1 MPKVS
6 EKARAA
12 LDKRQVSTKWP
23 RSSSTHL
30 KLDTDT
36 ESTSN
41 KRFQAHP
48 GKPEFKQTKAMY
60 DPPTTNVDSVD
71 DPTTVTEDISDTD
84 SLEIIQKG
92 PENHEEK
99 LG

>member
-1 MPKVS
+1 
-6 EKARAA
+6 
-12 LDKRQVSTKWP
+12 
-23 RSSSTHL
+23 
-30 KLDTDT
+30 
-36 ESTSN
+36 
-41 KRFQAHP
+41 
-48 GKPEFKQTKAMY
+48 MY

-71 DPTTVTEDISDTD
+71 DPTAVTEDISDTD